1 MSALKWA
8 LVIKCQ
14 QQRDINCYLTEY
26 HLKNRTMQ
34 KSTNDREALNVII
47 SGIRKSQVF
56 LCYSHIFTICTD
68 HKLSLR
74 VLWENNPVL
83 LLIVKIFC
91 LMGVSSC
98 ITITQESSLTVDDLN
113 HIAQQMPGSVVMP
126 SWMESVVSR
135 TFRMMGLN
143 E

>member
-1 MSALKWA
+1 MH
-8 LVIKCQ
+8 KC
-14 QQRDINCYLTEY
+14 
-26 HLKNRTMQ
+26 
-34 KSTNDREALNVII
+34 TNDREALNVTI
-47 SGIRKSQVF
+47 SGIRKSHVF
-56 LCYSHIFTICTD
+56 LCYGHIFTICTG

-74 VLWENNPVL
+74 VLRKNNPVL

-98 ITITQESSLTVDDLN
+98 TAINLKKQSTAYDLN
-113 HIAQQMPGSVVMP
+113 HLAQQMLGSVVMP
-126 SWMESVVSR
+126 SWVESVVLR